1 VAAKRSTDW
10 LLGARSETGY
20 VRSVNEDRMA
30 WAPTAFGHVLV
41 LADGMGGYQGGAQA
55 AEITVQTLKDRLSAI
70 PAGSGR
76 FGDQIRKAFSA
87 ANREVFSRRNPQD
100 PSTREMGATG
110 LALVTCGSRAMVAH
124 VGDSR
129 AYLWRRG
136 AALRQLTADHTLVQ
150 SMVDTGILTL
160 GEAAAHPDASVLDRA
175 IGHQSSVQADVS
187 DWIDLQ
193 PGDTVLLCSDGLC
206 GYVSDAEIEAV
217 LRADDDPQSAT
228 DRLVEC
234 ALNKGGHDNVTVQL
248 ARYEPENG
256 GLAKRVVARPVMMIP
271 VLVVLAGVGAY
282 VIGGRLAQPSV
293 AEAGRLSARL
303 AEANQRIE
311 QLQRAAPT
319 AVTAAVA
326 SSVAAG
332 VSPPLPASAASPSSP
347 SAKPKSAPAVKPK
360 PVSKPGAV
368 KEAEKKS
375 ATDPDATQAAGRN
388 PGDEPHS
395 GANTVPRESAAEVPA
410 PVAPVDKPA
419 PGGDSVPLPD
429 PVP

>member
-1 VAAKRSTDW
+1 MTARRSTDW

-20 VRSVNEDRMA
+20 VRSANEDRMA
-30 WAPTAFGHVLV
+30 WAPTAYGHVIV

-55 AEITVQTLKDRLSAI
+55 AEITVQTLKDRLSEI

-87 ANREVFSRRNPQD
+87 ANREVFSRRNPDD
-100 PSTREMGATG
+100 PNTREMGATG
-110 LALVTCGSRAMVAH
+110 LALVTRGSRAMVAH

-129 AYLWRRG
+129 AYLWRPG
-136 AALRQLTADHTLVQ
+136 SALRQLTTDHTLVQ

-175 IGHQSSVQADVS
+175 IGHQSAVQADVS

-234 ALNKGGHDNVTVQL
+234 ALNAGGHDNVTVQL
-248 ARYEPENG
+248 ARYAPEG
-256 GLAKRVVARPVMMIP
+256 SGLAKRFIARPVMMIP
-271 VLVVLAGVGAY
+271 VWAVLAGVGAY
-282 VIGGRLAQPSV
+282 VVGDRLAQH
-293 AEAGRLSARL
+293 SA
-303 AEANQRIE
+303 AEANQLSLELTAANQKIE
-311 QLQRAAPT
+311 QLQRATPQ

-326 SSVAAG
+326 SSVGASAAP
-332 VSPPLPASAASPSSP
+332 SPPAVAAVAAASPSQPGKQPVEKPKAQPPAAGAARPASP
-347 SAKPKSAPAVKPK
+347 NSSAKTAQKKSVQGPSAPAA
-360 PVSKPGAV
+360 S
-368 KEAEKKS
+368 
-375 ATDPDATQAAGRN
+375 DPPPSPSDEPRN
-388 PGDEPHS
+388 PE
-395 GANTVPRESAAEVPA
+395 TVMPRESASA
-410 PVAPVDKPA
+410 PQLES
-419 PGGDSVPLPD
+419 GE
-429 PVP
+429 